1 MRALPR
7 LKPVL
12 FVLLPVLLAACAS
25 AGPLVT
31 GKARTPIEP
40 SAVRVYYGPPPVPFE
55 EIAIL
60 DVASGN
66 FTYGDRNKQLEVI
79 ERLRAQAAS
88 VGANGVIFQ
97 RAVDGYGGSGV
108 NIGAGGGRYGGSSYG
123 GVGVGVSVSPRKKH
137 GSGIA
142 IYVPN
147 PPPENAEP

>member
-1 MRALPR
+1 MRPLPR
-7 LKPVL
+7 PKPVL
-12 FVLLPVLLAACAS
+12 AVLLPLMLAACAS
-25 AGPLVT
+25 GGPLVT

-40 SAVRVYYGPPPVPFE
+40 SAVRVYYGPPAVPFE

-97 RAVDGYGGSGV
+97 RAADGYGGSAV
-108 NIGAGGGRYGGSSYG
+108 SIGAGGGRYGGRSHG
-123 GVGVGVSVSPRKKH
+123 GIGVGVSVSPRKKH

-142 IYVPN
+142 IHVPN
-147 PPPENAEP
+147 PPAENSEP

>member
-1 MRALPR
+1 MKLVKRFRLAVVASLAIAL
-7 LKPVL
+7 
-12 FVLLPVLLAACAS
+12 AGCAS
-25 AGPLVT
+25 AGPLIT
-31 GKARTPIEP
+31 GKARAPIEP
-40 SAVRVYYGPPPVPFE
+40 SAVRVYYGPPAEPFE

-97 RAVDGYGGSGV
+97 RAVDGHGGSGI
-108 NIGAGGGRYGGSSYG
+108 NIGVGGGRYGGSGYG
-123 GVGVGVSVSPRKKH
+123 GVGIGVSVSPRKKH

-142 IYVPN
+142 IYVAN
-147 PPPENAEP
+147 PSPASAGY